1 MFSLRNSVSDA
12 AVKYVSCIPV
22 QRQRELRSV
31 SVGTSRHFDSPRQL
45 LLNLALGLLIMKM
58 EVAQMMPQ
66 LLYLTP
72 VQN

>member
-1 MFSLRNSVSDA
+1 MPQWNMCHVFLFKDSESSEVCQWVHQD
-12 AVKYVSCIPV
+12 
-22 QRQRELRSV
+22 
-31 SVGTSRHFDSPRQL
+31 TDSPQQL

-72 VQN
+72 V

>member
-1 MFSLRNSVSDA
+1 MCHVFLFKDSESSEVCQSV
-12 AVKYVSCIPV
+12 
-22 QRQRELRSV
+22 R
-31 SVGTSRHFDSPRQL
+31 FDSPQQL